1 MLTDFVTTGSY
12 ISQYSNF
19 SRDSG
24 NVSKERILKKKKV
37 VAGIA
42 LKCTL
47 PGLSCLSI
55 SNTVLE
61 R

>member
-24 NVSKERILKKKKV
+24 NVSKERILKKKKKWWRELLLNV
-37 VAGIA
+37 PSLAFPV
-42 LKCTL
+42 
-47 PGLSCLSI
+47 
-55 SNTVLE
+55 
-61 R
+61 